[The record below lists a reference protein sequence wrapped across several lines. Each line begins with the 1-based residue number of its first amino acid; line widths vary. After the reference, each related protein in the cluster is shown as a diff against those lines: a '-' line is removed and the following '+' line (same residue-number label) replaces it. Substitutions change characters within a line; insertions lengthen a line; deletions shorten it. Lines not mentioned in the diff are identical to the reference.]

1 MEVFKDTISIKLLFV
16 VEDAELDFCKLHLS
30 SEDILVKLA
39 SKSIF
44 LKTLFYYNF
53 SRVYVA

>member
-1 MEVFKDTISIKLLFV
+1 
-16 VEDAELDFCKLHLS
+16 LDFCKLHLS
-30 SEDILVKLA
+30 SEDTLVKLA

>member
-16 VEDAELDFCKLHLS
+16 VEDAELDFYKLHLS
-30 SEDILVKLA
+30 SEDFLVKLA

-44 LKTLFYYNF
+44 LKILFYYNF

>member
-1 MEVFKDTISIKLLFV
+1 
-16 VEDAELDFCKLHLS
+16 LDFCKLHLS